1 MSSQQTK
8 DFLFLQLLFLGQQ
21 NVNIYKY
28 YIFFFD
34 KLSYRNRV
42 FGAKRKNQVSNTY
55 KMLSLRSSCRRF
67 YSTAPKSTTETVQKL
82 TNLSLRD
89 PSYKIPEKAV
99 IYSGIQPTGQFH
111 LGNYLG
117 AVRVWQDLC
126 HKVTNEGLDSKLI
139 FFVADLH
146 SLTVPQ
152 DYPLLRQQRI
162 EALASIIACGV
173 NPDDATIFYQS
184 SVPEHTQLNWILS
197 CYTGMGILNRMTQ
210 WKSKANISDESDMN
224 SLGSVKLGL
233 FSYPV
238 LMAADVLLY
247 NATHVP
253 VGLDQSQ
260 HLELTRE
267 VAQAFNKSIKKEYF
281 KIPKTLLAPTS
292 KILSL
297 KTPSKKMSKSDKD
310 ELSKIF
316 ISEDEKA
323 IRKKINKATTDSIEG
338 KITYDPIERPGVSN
352 LINMVSAIERE
363 SIETVTN
370 KVEDF
375 SKKELKDYV
384 ATVLVKELEEP
395 RRKYEELMKD
405 PEHIQRLSEIGRD
418 QARAIASKNIKK
430 IYELVGML

>member
-1 MSSQQTK
+1 
-8 DFLFLQLLFLGQQ
+8 
-21 NVNIYKY
+21 
-28 YIFFFD
+28 
-34 KLSYRNRV
+34 
-42 FGAKRKNQVSNTY
+42 
-55 KMLSLRSSCRRF
+55 
-67 YSTAPKSTTETVQKL
+67 
-82 TNLSLRD
+82 
-89 PSYKIPEKAV
+89 
-99 IYSGIQPTGQFH
+99 
-111 LGNYLG
+111 
-117 AVRVWQDLC
+117 
-126 HKVTNEGLDSKLI
+126 
-139 FFVADLH
+139 
-146 SLTVPQ
+146 
-152 DYPLLRQQRI
+152 
-162 EALASIIACGV
+162 
-173 NPDDATIFYQS
+173 
-184 SVPEHTQLNWILS
+184 
-197 CYTGMGILNRMTQ
+197 MGILNRMTQ
-210 WKSKANISDESDMN
+210 WKSKANVSDDSDIN

-316 ISEDEKA
+316 ISEDEKS

-352 LINMVSAIERE
+352 FINMVSAIERE
-363 SIETVTN
+363 SIESVTK

-384 ATVLVKELEEP
+384 GTILVNELQEP
-395 RRKYEELMKD
+395 RRRYEELMKD
-405 PEHIQRLSEIGRD
+405 PGHIQKLSEIGRD